1 MNIDTLKRISQPIVE
16 AYHRFMNSELL
27 QRINLSDKMQDKQL
41 SLRWIMLFAL
51 IILIYSVTIRYAWIP
66 IYSDNASYQW
76 NDEILL
82 TTNDAYHYAT
92 SAKLAADGQIHNN
105 SQLISNSLF
114 GENGAIVASAWLASK
129 LTSFSMETITLYLP
143 IILPSLTGI
152 LVLLIGHLLGFSA
165 MGLVAGLITVSSN
178 IFLVRTRAGYFD
190 TDLLTLIIPLALI
203 YLLLRVIKTN
213 NFKNALIASLLLTTQ
228 TFFYNNAPLLS
239 EVIIITFI
247 VFTALLRRDNLSH
260 LGSILILLPAMISF
274 DLPTSIRIAL
284 IVGAYFLVSQ
294 HQTEKDKLQKW
305 TLLGIIA
312 VLPLSN
318 LGERGWSKV
327 SYFFN
332 TADTTSNIGNI
343 SFSYTSIAS
352 TVDEI
357 KKINWDRMIELSTN
371 SELVFYLSMIGLVL
385 FLLFRFQSILIWGLL
400 ALGATSLFAGERFTI
415 FAIAPLSL
423 GFAFLLQLIASNSI
437 ASTSTVQPYGEQPYN
452 TQCWQC

>member
-27 QRINLSDKMQDKQL
+27 QRINLSDKIQDKQL

-92 SAKLAADGQIHNN
+92 SAKLAVDGQIHNN

-165 MGLVAGLITVSSN
+165 MGLVAGLTTVSSN

-190 TDLLTLIIPLALI
+190 TDLLTLIIPLVLI

-213 NFKNALIASLLLTTQ
+213 NFKNALVASLLLTTQ

-239 EVIIITFI
+239 EVI
-247 VFTALLRRDNLSH
+247 S
-260 LGSILILLPAMISF
+260 
-274 DLPTSIRIAL
+274 
-284 IVGAYFLVSQ
+284 
-294 HQTEKDKLQKW
+294 
-305 TLLGIIA
+305 
-312 VLPLSN
+312 
-318 LGERGWSKV
+318 
-327 SYFFN
+327 
-332 TADTTSNIGNI
+332 
-343 SFSYTSIAS
+343 
-352 TVDEI
+352 
-357 KKINWDRMIELSTN
+357 
-371 SELVFYLSMIGLVL
+371 
-385 FLLFRFQSILIWGLL
+385 
-400 ALGATSLFAGERFTI
+400 
-415 FAIAPLSL
+415 
-423 GFAFLLQLIASNSI
+423 
-437 ASTSTVQPYGEQPYN
+437 
-452 TQCWQC
+452 